1 MIPLPV
7 SAIIPVFNGE
17 RFLAE
22 AIESVLAQDYDPLE
36 IIIIDD
42 GSTDNTPRI
51 AAGYADRIRYV
62 RQENGGPAAA
72 RNAGLLHSHG
82 EAISFLDADDL
93 WTPGKLMSQAAGLS
107 EGASVDIVLGHLQ
120 RIKWSRAQEFEPH
133 GTPELSLSLGA
144 SLIRRQALGAVGTF
158 DESLRQA
165 EDWDWY
171 MRARELGLSI
181 LVQQGV
187 VLFYRR
193 HEDNLTNQLDEGDR
207 FKFEVIR
214 RSLERR
220 RKRDGKASSL
230 PPIRDWPSDGRSDQ
244 GPPGQ
249 KR

>member
-7 SAIIPVFNGE
+7 SVIIPVFNGE

-62 RQENGGPAAA
+62 RQKNGGPAAA
-72 RNAGLLHSHG
+72 RNTGLLHSHG
-82 EAISFLDADDL
+82 GAVSFLDADDL
-93 WTPGKLMSQAAGLS
+93 WTPGKLMSQVANLS
-107 EGASVDIVLGHLQ
+107 ERASVDIVLGHLQ
-120 RIKWSRAQEFEPH
+120 RIKWARAQEFECH
-133 GTPELSLSLGA
+133 GTPELSLNLGA
-144 SLIRRQALGAVGTF
+144 SLIRRQAFDVVGTF
-158 DESLRQA
+158 DESLRLA
-165 EDWDWY
+165 DDWDWY

-181 LVQQGV
+181 LVQQDV

-193 HEDNLTNQLDEGDR
+193 HEDNLTNQRDEGDR
-207 FKFEVIR
+207 FTVEVFR

-220 RKRDGKASSL
+220 RKRDGEASSL
-230 PPIRDWPSDGRSDQ
+230 PPIRSRPPEGPRGKGPSG
-244 GPPGQ
+244 
-249 KR
+249 

>member
-17 RFLAE
+17 RFLVE

-82 EAISFLDADDL
+82 EAVSFLDADDL

-107 EGASVDIVLGHLQ
+107 ERASVDIVLGHLQ
-120 RIKWSRAQEFEPH
+120 
-133 GTPELSLSLGA
+133 
-144 SLIRRQALGAVGTF
+144 
-158 DESLRQA
+158 
-165 EDWDWY
+165 
-171 MRARELGLSI
+171 
-181 LVQQGV
+181 
-187 VLFYRR
+187 
-193 HEDNLTNQLDEGDR
+193 
-207 FKFEVIR
+207 
-214 RSLERR
+214 
-220 RKRDGKASSL
+220 
-230 PPIRDWPSDGRSDQ
+230 
-244 GPPGQ
+244 
-249 KR
+249 